1 MFFSEK
7 SHSPRPDFKSCVS
20 SVANAA
26 NVQHV
31 PHGAWSFTGV
41 IHPCSR
47 ESQAD
52 GISVYRSRRAAVPL
66 FADRT
71 DLAFGGGRYPHNG
84 ESSPA
89 AHAASIATH
98 KAMAMSPLD
107 APRRI
112 AGGQCRHLLHGHQV
126 EIVSFLHLS
135 SSPAQGPWALN
146 KDILPNFPLAITG
159 QKRWARTRAKA
170 IWRTRHY

>member
-31 PHGAWSFTGV
+31 PHGVWSFTGV

-47 ESQAD
+47 ESQAA
-52 GISVYRSRRAAVPL
+52 GISVDRSRRAAVPL

-112 AGGQCRHLLHGHQV
+112 ADGQCRHLLHGHQV

-135 SSPAQGPWALN
+135 SSPAQGPWALD
-146 KDILPNFPLAITG
+146 KDILPNFFFE
-159 QKRWARTRAKA
+159 
-170 IWRTRHY
+170 